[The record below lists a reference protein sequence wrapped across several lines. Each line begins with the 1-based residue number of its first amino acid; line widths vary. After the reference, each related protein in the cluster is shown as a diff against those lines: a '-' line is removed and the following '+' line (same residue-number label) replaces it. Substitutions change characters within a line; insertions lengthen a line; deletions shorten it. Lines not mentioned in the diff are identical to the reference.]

1 MKRFLITLTI
11 SIFAILSLYANV
23 TNAEEDDFFR
33 DWQSGKYEFRWM
45 HVPVVCGNSQEV
57 IRYLEDNDFVLDSLS
72 IGREGANKKGDPAY
86 FVSYYLNSKGTESVA
101 AITSPSGNETCMMYR
116 SFDLRSPGT
125 SL

>member
-23 TNAEEDDFFR
+23 TNAN

-45 HVPVVCGNSQEV
+45 HVPVVCGPTDEV
-57 IRYLEDNDFVLDSLS
+57 KRYLDDNGFVLESLS
-72 IGREGANKKGDPAY
+72 IGREGANAMGDPAY
-86 FVSYYLNSKGTESVA
+86 FVTYYLNEKKTESVS

-116 SFDLRSPGT
+116 SFDLKRPGT
-125 SL
+125 KT